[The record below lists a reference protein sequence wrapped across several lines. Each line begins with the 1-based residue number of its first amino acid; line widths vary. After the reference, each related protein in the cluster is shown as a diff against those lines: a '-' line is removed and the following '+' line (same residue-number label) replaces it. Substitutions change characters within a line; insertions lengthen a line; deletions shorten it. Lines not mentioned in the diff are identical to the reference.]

1 MRRKML
7 IIHEQLDKDYFI
19 DIVISQT
26 EVDQILDGGMVSGEM
41 LLGKIVINLGVR
53 MPIKGEEDA
62 VKERKV
68 KKDNKRKHQN

>member
-1 MRRKML
+1 ML